1 MTFGGLKKSSENYNP
16 KIVVRHWIFSPPCF
30 VSALLGNP
38 LRVYVISALFF
49 EAFHAI
55 RIVVFIANNFLGF
68 C

>member
-16 KIVVRHWIFSPPCF
+16 KIVVRHWIFSPPFF
-30 VSALLGNP
+30 VSALLGNR
-38 LRVYVISALFF
+38 LKSVRHFCSFF
-49 EAFHAI
+49 EAFPPI